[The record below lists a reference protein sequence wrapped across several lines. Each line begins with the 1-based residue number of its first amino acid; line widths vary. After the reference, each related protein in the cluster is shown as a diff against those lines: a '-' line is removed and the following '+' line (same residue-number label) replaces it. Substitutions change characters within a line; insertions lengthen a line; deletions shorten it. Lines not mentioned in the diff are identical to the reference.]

1 MNHTK
6 KIGNSQIREDHK
18 TKVLNYIRIN
28 NAVSRTDIYKSTNI
42 SKPTVTRVIEQL
54 LEEGLVIEGGTAA
67 GESDVGRRPVYVQIN
82 PSAYYCVG
90 VNISKSAIQASII
103 DLSMN
108 IIYKKTTSIKRINGV
123 DDFKHIVLSCIN
135 EILGQVNNIDR
146 SKILGIGIGV
156 PGTVDYNKGTIM
168 TFASKPDIVD
178 VNLKDFIEE
187 ELKLQVFID
196 NNAKTRALG
205 EYWYGY
211 GIGYKNIIFVVCSE
225 GIGSGIITDGNLLR
239 GKNNV
244 TGEFGQMI
252 INVDGGFNSVEACCA
267 LGSVESSVKALLKQG
282 NQSVLIDLAKGD
294 IESIDYKL
302 ICKGAAKGDLLCIE
316 QLKHAASIL
325 SIGLVNTIQI
335 VNPEII
341 ILSGELFDES
351 EYFYELVKE
360 YTRDRLLNILTQDT
374 VFARRKVVDGLYEI
388 GAATLIYKRFFQ
400 D

>member
-1 MNHTK
+1 MNHK
-6 KIGNSQIREDHK
+6 RILGNSQIREDHK

-28 NAVSRTDIYKSTNI
+28 NAASRTDIYKNTSI

-54 LEEGLVIEGGTAA
+54 LQEGLVIEGGTAV
-67 GESDVGRRPVYVQIN
+67 GESDLGRKPVYVKIN
-82 PSAYYCVG
+82 PSACYCIG

-108 IIYKKTTSIKRINGV
+108 IIFKKTTSIKHINDVEG
-123 DDFKHIVLSCIN
+123 FKQIVLSCIN
-135 EILGQVNNIDR
+135 EILEQVKSIDR

-168 TFASKPDIVD
+168 AITSKAGIIN

-187 ELKLQVFID
+187 RLNLQVLID

-211 GIGYKNIIFVVCSE
+211 GVGYRNIIFVVCSE
-225 GIGSGIITDGNLLR
+225 GIGSGIILDGNLLR

-252 INVDGGFNSVEACCA
+252 INSDGRYSSIESCCSLSTVEN
-267 LGSVESSVKALLKQG
+267 SVKAALKQG
-282 NQSVLIDLAKGD
+282 KQSVLLELYEGD
-294 IESIDYKL
+294 IEAIDYKL
-302 ICKGAAKGDLLCIE
+302 ICKAAAEGDLLCMEKLE
-316 QLKHAASIL
+316 QAACLL
-325 SIGLVNTIQI
+325 SIGLYNTMQI
-335 VNPEII
+335 VSPEII
-341 ILSGELFDES
+341 ILSGELFDEN

-360 YTRDRLLNILTQDT
+360 YTKDRLSNISAQDT
-374 VFARRKVVDGLYEI
+374 IFARRKVVDGLYEI
-388 GAATLIYKRFFQ
+388 GAATLVYKRFFQ

>member
-1 MNHTK
+1 MYQK
-6 KIGNSQIREDHK
+6 RSSGNSQIREDHK
-18 TKVLNYIRIN
+18 IKVLNYIRIN
-28 NAVSRTDIYKSTNI
+28 NAVSRTDIYKNTNI

-54 LEEGLVIEGGTAA
+54 LKEGLVIEGGTAA
-67 GESDVGRRPVYVQIN
+67 GESDVGRKPVYVQIN
-82 PSAYYCVG
+82 PSACYCIG

-108 IIYKKTTSIKRINGV
+108 IIFKKTTNIKHINEA
-123 DDFKHIVLSCIN
+123 DDFRNIVLSCIN
-135 EILGQVNNIDR
+135 ETLEQVKSTDR
-146 SKILGIGIGV
+146 AKILGIGIGV

-168 TFASKPDIVD
+168 TIASKPNIVN
-178 VNLKDFIEE
+178 VNLKDYIEE
-187 ELKLQVFID
+187 RLNLQVFID

-211 GIGYKNIIFVVCSE
+211 GIGYKDIIFVVCSE

-244 TGEFGQMI
+244 TGEFGHMLI
-252 INVDGGFNSVEACCA
+252 MADGEYESIESCCA
-267 LGSVESSVKALLKQG
+267 LGVVESSVKAALRQG
-282 NQSVLIDLAKGD
+282 KQSVLLDLAEGD
-294 IESIDYKL
+294 IEAINYKL
-302 ICKGAAKGDLLCIE
+302 ICKGAAKGDMLCNE
-316 QLKHAASIL
+316 QLEKAACFL

-351 EYFYELVKE
+351 EYFYEMVKKF
-360 YTRDRLLNILTQDT
+360 TRDRLSNILAQDV
-374 VFARRKVVDGLYEI
+374 VFVRRKVIDGLYEI
-388 GAATLIYKRFFQ
+388 GAATLVYKHFFH